1 MIGVKEDALTNSL
14 ERVWAPQTCSSLSAD
29 VRFGKEKGAEEQE
42 EQERLGR
49 TGGHPG

>member
-1 MIGVKEDALTNSL
+1 MRLPTRSNGYGH
-14 ERVWAPQTCSSLSAD
+14 PQTCSSLSAD